1 MDVYT
6 EQATSSKP
14 EDKPSKFL
22 DFPDPLAAHALLARA
37 RGLLDVSD
45 AEPPHDRE
53 CWAVEAVHRGSDWP
67 SGQPRRASRSSVS
80 HLPAII
86 DLLSSAPHGG
96 GPTPVTAN
104 NEQPQ
109 APTRSG
115 GVA

>member
-22 DFPDPLAAHALLARA
+22 DLPEPLAAHALLARA
-37 RGLLDVSD
+37 RGLLDISD

-53 CWAVEAVHRGSDWP
+53 CWAVEAAHRCSDWP
-67 SGQPRRASRSSVS
+67 SGQPRGATRS
-80 HLPAII
+80 
-86 DLLSSAPHGG
+86 LSATCRRSLISLALRLTEADA
-96 GPTPVTAN
+96 TPVTAN

-115 GVA
+115 GIA